1 MVEEGG
7 GGGGGGEG
15 GGGGGRREFDRG
27 AIVRYFFSSFLSLSL
42 LDTRCWLFFSD
53 QLEET
58 GVPALSH
65 SQEAKRD
72 RRRRGCQNK
81 PRYYGFE
88 VSRTTNPPSRK
99 VARATKPLR
108 SSGLKTCSFS
118 ISSSPSAFSFSR
130 LPTSLP
136 APTSAQ
142 PPGRAASCSREKREQ
157 EQREENAD
165 HYGERGAASR
175 GRCRR
180 RVLLCR
186 RLGAQAHQRARR
198 RAQAP
203 EHVSAVFFA
212 GQAVSESG
220 EREEGEREFGAVFQ
234 KKKSIRGTTRQILDL
249 DASHPSSS
257 SPRRP
262 CKTAPPHAPAERTA
276 PGRRPS
282 PFQAAATRSRRWRPC
297 WTPRPRSCCG
307 RRPLSSASTHRPPSG
322 TRSPRWRRAGYSRR
336 PSGRSR
342 RRAPPPPPAPPLPQ
356 RARPRNLPRRRE
368 RPLPRGG
375 TLSASSTFGTSS

>member
-15 GGGGGRREFDRG
+15 GGGGGGRREFDCG

-65 SQEAKRD
+65 SQEAKRE

-118 ISSSPSAFSFSR
+118 ISSPSAFSFSR

-136 APTSAQ
+136 APTSVQ
-142 PPGRAASCSREKREQ
+142 PPERAASCSREKREQ

-220 EREEGEREFGAVFQ
+220 ERGERKRIRGCFS
-234 KKKSIRGTTRQILDL
+234 KKKK
-249 DASHPSSS
+249 A
-257 SPRRP
+257 
-262 CKTAPPHAPAERTA
+262 
-276 PGRRPS
+276 
-282 PFQAAATRSRRWRPC
+282 
-297 WTPRPRSCCG
+297 
-307 RRPLSSASTHRPPSG
+307 
-322 TRSPRWRRAGYSRR
+322 
-336 PSGRSR
+336 
-342 RRAPPPPPAPPLPQ
+342 
-356 RARPRNLPRRRE
+356 
-368 RPLPRGG
+368 
-375 TLSASSTFGTSS
+375 